1 MSTNQSIKKPKALGL
16 GAVNDLQQIAK
27 AAQEIIQICEQKQ
40 TSKVDKEKLLKLQG
54 AILTHIEELTEC
66 DVCASITDLVVTM
79 TIEPV
84 TAKLCKD
91 CGINA
96 IEAGKIKK
104 TTTRR
109 RSTRTAR
116 KDVPAAK
123 KKSPPPKNTD
133 ELYAE
138 VEKQTSLKKT
148 DIKRL
153 HKIIQEISSPMNLE
167 NTVLYVKNE
176 AELAKLRIKQD
187 ALRTAVELLMTA

>member
-1 MSTNQSIKKPKALGL
+1 MA
-16 GAVNDLQQIAK
+16 DLQQIAK

-40 TSKVDKEKLLKLQG
+40 TSKADKEKLLKLQR

-66 DVCASITDLVVTM
+66 EVCGSITDLVVTM

-104 TTTRR
+104 ATTRK
-109 RSTRTAR
+109 RSTRAAR
-116 KDVPAAK
+116 KNVPTAK
-123 KKSPPPKNTD
+123 RKSTPRRTSPKNTD

-138 VEKQTSLKKT
+138 VEKETSLKKI

-153 HKIIQEISSPMNLE
+153 HKIIQEIPSPMNLE
-167 NTVLYVKNE
+167 NTVLYVKRE
-176 AELAKLRIKQD
+176 AELAKLRIEQE
-187 ALRTAVELLMTA
+187 ALKTTVTLLMAA

>member
-1 MSTNQSIKKPKALGL
+1 MTN
-16 GAVNDLQQIAK
+16 LQQIAG
-27 AAQEIIQICEQKQ
+27 AAQEIIQICEQKR
-40 TSKVDKEKLLKLQG
+40 TSKADKEKLLKLQA
-54 AILTHIEELTEC
+54 AIFTHIEDLTEC
-66 DVCASITDLVVTM
+66 EVCGSITDLVVTM
-79 TIEPV
+79 TIERV

-123 KKSPPPKNTD
+123 RKSPPPKNTD

-187 ALRTAVELLMTA
+187 ALRTVVELLMTA

>member
-1 MSTNQSIKKPKALGL
+1 MT
-16 GAVNDLQQIAK
+16 DLRQIAK
-27 AAQEIIQICEQKQ
+27 AAQEIIQICEQERA
-40 TSKVDKEKLLKLQG
+40 SKADKERLLKLQG

-66 DVCASITDLVVTM
+66 EACGSITDLVVTM

-104 TTTRR
+104 AAPRK
-109 RSTRTAR
+109 RSTRAAR
-116 KDVPAAK
+116 KNVPTPK
-123 KKSPPPKNTD
+123 KRSASRQRTSPKSAD

-138 VEKQTSLKKT
+138 VEKETSLKRT

-153 HKIIQEISSPMNLE
+153 HKIIQEITGPMNLE
-167 NTVLYVKNE
+167 NTVLYVKRE
-176 AELAKLRIKQD
+176 AELAKLRIEQD
-187 ALRTAVELLMTA
+187 ALKTAVTLLMAA

>member
-1 MSTNQSIKKPKALGL
+1 MTG
-16 GAVNDLQQIAK
+16 LQQVAT
-27 AAQEIIQICEQKQ
+27 AAQEIIRICGQEK
-40 TSKVDKEKLLKLQG
+40 TNKADKEKLLKLQ
-54 AILTHIEELTEC
+54 ATIYTHIEELTEC
-66 DVCASITDLVVTM
+66 EVCGSITDLVVTM

-84 TAKLCKD
+84 TAKLCRD

-96 IEAGKIKK
+96 IEAGGIKK

-116 KDVPAAK
+116 PKVSTSK
-123 KKSPPPKNTD
+123 KKSPPQQASPGNID

-153 HKIIQEISSPMNLE
+153 HKIIQDIASPMNLE
-167 NTVLYVKNE
+167 NTVLYVKRE
-176 AELAKLRIKQD
+176 VEVAKLKIDQD
-187 ALRTAVELLMTA
+187 ALKTAVTLLMAA

>member
-1 MSTNQSIKKPKALGL
+1 MT
-16 GAVNDLQQIAK
+16 DLQQIAK
-27 AAQEIIQICEQKQ
+27 AAQEIVQICEQKR
-40 TSKVDKEKLLKLQG
+40 TNKADKEKLLKLQG
-54 AILTHIEELTEC
+54 AILTHIEDLTEC
-66 DVCASITDLVVTM
+66 DVCGSITDLVVTM

-104 TTTRR
+104 TATRK
-109 RSTRTAR
+109 RSTRAAR
-116 KDVPAAK
+116 KNAPTTK
-123 KKSPPPKNTD
+123 RKSPRQQASPKSTD

-153 HKIIQEISSPMNLE
+153 HKIIQEIAGPMNLE
-167 NTVLYVKNE
+167 NTILYVKRE
-176 AELAKLRIKQD
+176 VELAKLRIEQD
-187 ALRTAVELLMTA
+187 ALRTAVGLLMAA